1 MSVYTDTESCLL
13 LFLLFIFVLV
23 YDRAMSS
30 GNFLG
35 TQELVIFLSGRLL
48 FLMLKKGWEHILLLA
63 APGHTDE
70 TVSSEICCLLSVS
83 LTMC

>member
-13 LFLLFIFVLV
+13 LFLFFIFVLV
-23 YDRAMSS
+23 YDRVTSS

-35 TQELVIFLSGRLL
+35 TQELVIFLSGHLL

-70 TVSSEICCLLSVS
+70 TVISEICCLLSVS